1 MTSYLALLCGF
12 RISLDGLGLA
22 VDDGPVCVKVCERQ
36 KVDEDSNA
44 VVLNDGGNV
53 VAVQDQLVQEQKQA
67 VSFHAVNSLE
77 TIMYNNMNGPI
88 RLRVIH

>member
-1 MTSYLALLCGF
+1 
-12 RISLDGLGLA
+12 
-22 VDDGPVCVKVCERQ
+22 VKVCERQ
-36 KVDEDSNA
+36 EVDEDSNA

-77 TIMYNNMNGPI
+77 RNMNSPI
-88 RLRVIH
+88 